1 MAQQRSGL
9 HGHTADSTEATGG
22 GKGAEHRDEAETSKL
37 FERTGS
43 VTGEVDGDVKDLW
56 ARVKELEALVHAL
69 QVAARDDIETL
80 RAIAAADGLV
90 DFAGSGSQGKDS
102 NKNKG
107 ESGEGKSVSA
117 GKSKRVETMAASST
131 GESRLKTGCWNCG
144 GDHLRRNCP
153 KKQTVN
159 ALKDVESNDDDSA
172 PQRCSPLQLI

>member
-22 GKGAEHRDEAETSKL
+22 GKGTENREEAETSKL
-37 FERTGS
+37 FEGTGS
-43 VTGEVDGDVKDLW
+43 VTGEIDGDVKDLW

-80 RAIAAADGLV
+80 R
-90 DFAGSGSQGKDS
+90 
-102 NKNKG
+102 
-107 ESGEGKSVSA
+107 
-117 GKSKRVETMAASST
+117 KSKRVETMAASTT
-131 GESRLKTGCWNCG
+131 GESRSKTGCWNCG